1 MLADQKL
8 REFLKSVSASS
19 ATPGGGSVAAL
30 CGALSASL
38 SAMVCNLTIGKDKYK
53 DVREEMERVLAYS
66 SRLVERLT
74 ELIDEDAEA
83 YNSVIAALRLPKET
97 DEEKEKRIKAMQS
110 AFRRAIAVP
119 HEVMELAL
127 EAMRMAHTVA
137 RKGNE
142 GAVSDSGS
150 GAMMAYAALH
160 AASMNI
166 KMNLKEIKDTEFR
179 EEVEEK
185 LKAME
190 EEADLLRVDVMAEV
204 ESKF

>member
-1 MLADQKL
+1 MLADEKV
-8 REFLKSVSASS
+8 REFLKSVCTSS
-19 ATPGGGSVAAL
+19 PTPGGGSVAAL

-53 DVREEMERVLAYS
+53 DVRKEMERVLADS

-83 YNSVIAALRLPKET
+83 YESVIASLRLPKET
-97 DEEKEKRIKAMQS
+97 DEEKEKRMEAMQS

-119 HEVMELAL
+119 YEVMELSL
-127 EAMRMAHTVA
+127 EAMRLAHTVA

-150 GAMMAYAALH
+150 GAMMAFAALH
-160 AASMNI
+160 AASMNVRI
-166 KMNLKEIKDTEFR
+166 NLKEIMDKEFM
-179 EEVEEK
+179 EDVEGK
-185 LKAME
+185 LRKME
-190 EEADLLRVDVMAEV
+190 EEADILRSDVIMEV
-204 ESKF
+204 ESKL

>member
-1 MLADQKL
+1 MLADQKV

-19 ATPGGGSVAAL
+19 ATPGGGSAAAM

-38 SAMVCNLTIGKDKYK
+38 STMVCNLTIGKDKYK

-83 YNSVIAALRLPKET
+83 YKSVTAALRLPKET
-97 DEEKEKRIKAMQS
+97 EEEKAKRIEAMQS

-160 AASMNI
+160 AASMNV
-166 KMNLKEIKDTEFR
+166 KMNLKEIEDTEFR

-190 EEADLLRVDVMAEV
+190 EEANLLRMDVMAEV

>member
-1 MLADQKL
+1 MLADQKV
-8 REFLKSVSASS
+8 REFLKSVCTSS
-19 ATPGGGSVAAL
+19 PTPGGGSVAAL

-53 DVREEMERVLAYS
+53 DVRKEMERVLADS
-66 SRLVERLT
+66 SSLVERLT

-83 YNSVIAALRLPKET
+83 YESVIASLRLPKET
-97 DEEKEKRIKAMQS
+97 EEEKDKRIEAMQS

-119 HEVMELAL
+119 YEVMELAL

-150 GAMMAYAALH
+150 GAMMAFASLH
-160 AASMNI
+160 AASMNVKI
-166 KMNLKEIKDTEFR
+166 NLKEIKDKEFTED
-179 EEVEEK
+179 VEGK
-185 LKAME
+185 LRKME
-190 EEADLLRVDVMAEV
+190 EEADLLRSDVMMEV
-204 ESKF
+204 ESKL